1 MSDAEEK
8 TNQCHLNSSFGI
20 FVQGVLAFTA
30 FCLLIGKTCSYL
42 LVMPSIKNLLNLL
55 NTGLLF
61 EKKYLSQI

>member
-30 FCLLIGKTCSYL
+30 FCLLIGKTSSDL
-42 LVMPSIKNLLNLL
+42 LVMPSIKNLLHLL
-55 NTGLLF
+55 YIGLLC
-61 EKKYLSQI
+61 EKKHLSQI